1 MPFADSEIPRK
12 STIHLIYRCKGDR
25 VTAKGKRLNRERR
38 KMMTVHQLIEELK
51 EIEKT
56 EGEDATVWAIDQ
68 KNPSLVAIVVGGMMI
83 KLND

>member
-1 MPFADSEIPRK
+1 
-12 STIHLIYRCKGDR
+12 
-25 VTAKGKRLNRERR
+25 
-38 KMMTVHQLIEELK
+38 MMTVHQLIEELK

-56 EGEDATVWAIDQ
+56 EGEDAAVWAIDQ